1 MQTDCNPALFE
12 FHPSEAAGSVRQVV
26 QSLQHLNGGIL
37 GRLVRAKHRI
47 VEAHVQSSIDPHPSV
62 TPYDGIP
69 VSRQQGVAVD
79 DGSREIDQYRPAF
92 RLADAIR
99 VAADNGISRE
109 VQ

>member
-1 MQTDCNPALFE
+1 
-12 FHPSEAAGSVRQVV
+12 
-26 QSLQHLNGGIL
+26 
-37 GRLVRAKHRI
+37 
-47 VEAHVQSSIDPHPSV
+47 VQSSIDPHPSV

-79 DGSREIDQYRPAF
+79 DGSREIDKYRPAAYVREAF